1 MMRNF
6 LLTCILLLGFSFSA
20 LAQDNIVVTG
30 IVVDTNKEP
39 MIGVNVSVADM
50 PGLGAITDIN
60 GKYMIKM
67 PSYHKLVF
75 SYIGYDK
82 IEVLVKEQRVVNVT
96 MNESTAT
103 AIDEVVITGTGAQ
116 KKIAVTG
123 AITNVDVE
131 ALKANPTSSVVD
143 GLAGVVPGIM
153 AMQTSGQPGSTTE
166 FWVRSISTFGANNA
180 ALVLVDGFERDINEV
195 SVEDIESFTVLKDA
209 SATAIYG
216 SKGANGVVL
225 INTKRG
231 KEGKININA
240 KVEGFYSTLTKVPE
254 FADGYTYASLANE
267 ARITRNQ
274 DAIYQPEELE
284 ILRLGL
290 DTDLYPDVDWVDLLL
305 RNGATSSRVTLNMN
319 GGGRTARYY
328 VGGSYQD
335 QQGMYKVDKSLK
347 DYNTNANFRKWTYR
361 MNVDIDITKSTV
373 LKVGVSG
380 SLRKQNDAGIGS
392 DKIWTALMGY
402 NPIMCP
408 QVYSN
413 GYVPAYGND
422 DGARFNPWTQATQT
436 GYKENWKNNIQ
447 TNVTLEQKLDFVTK
461 GLRFI
466 GRFGYDTENESWI
479 NRYKH
484 PAMYKAEKSRNDS
497 GQLEFTRIVEERMME
512 QTSGSAGKRNEFFEW
527 ELHYDRGFKEHHVGG
542 VLKYTQSAKIQTVGI
557 GNDLKNGLSSRNQ
570 GLAGRF
576 NYNWQY
582 RYFIDFNFGYTGSEN
597 FHKNH
602 RFGFFPAISGA
613 WNIAEEPFLKNLKWL
628 NMFKIRYSYG
638 KTGNDDLRN
647 KDDKKVRFPY
657 LYTLKELY
665 EQKDGKDQLDK
676 PNGGYEFADYN
687 ATNRY
692 YGGLKYSSI
701 ASSDVSWEIATK
713 QDLGIDFS
721 FFDDKLTGAVD
732 YFSERREGIYLRR
745 QYLPNLVG
753 LDDVGDLYANVGVV
767 KAHGFD
773 GNFAFK
779 HRIGKVD
786 LTVRGN
792 MTYSK
797 NEVIEKDEE
806 NTLYYY
812 KLEEGHRVNQARG
825 LIALGLFKD
834 YEEIRD
840 SPTQEFTYTQKNP
853 NGSEQTIVVTPEP
866 GDIKYKD
873 INGDGKIDSND
884 RVAIGATTRP
894 NLTYGFGVSTKW
906 KGLDVNVHFQ
916 GVGKS
921 TFQINGS
928 SVHMFSLGD
937 GWGNIL
943 DELANSNRWIL
954 GVNEDPNAEYPR
966 LTYGPNPNNYQSST
980 FWLRDGSYL
989 RLKTLDIG
997 YTLPK
1002 AWVNKAH
1009 LNNVRIFFVGT
1020 NLLTFSK
1027 FKLWDPEMG
1036 SSDGKKYPLS
1046 RTFSLGLSVNL

>member
-1 MMRNF
+1 MRNF
-6 LLTCILLLGFSFSA
+6 LLTCMLSLVFSLTA
-20 LAQDNIVVTG
+20 LAQDNISVTG
-30 IVVDTNKEP
+30 IVSDTNKEP

-50 PGLGAITDIN
+50 PGMGAITDIN
-60 GKYMIKM
+60 GKFVIKM
-67 PSYHKLVF
+67 PPYRKLVF
-75 SYIGYDK
+75 TYIGYDK
-82 IEVLVKEQRVVNVT
+82 MEVLVKEQKVVNV
-96 MNESTAT
+96 MMKESSAT

-123 AITNVDVE
+123 AITNVDVA
-131 ALKANPTSSVVD
+131 ALKANPTSSVAD

-225 INTKRG
+225 ISTKRG

-240 KVEGFYSTLTKVPE
+240 KVEGFYNMLTKVPE

-267 ARITRNQ
+267 ARLTRNQ
-274 DAIYQPEELE
+274 DALYQPEELE
-284 ILRLGL
+284 ILRLGH
-290 DTDLYPDVDWVDLLL
+290 DTDLYPDVDWMDILL
-305 RNGATSSRVTLNMN
+305 RDAAMSSRVTLNMD
-319 GGGRTARYY
+319 GGGKTARYY

-335 QQGMYKVDKSLK
+335 QQGMYNVDKSLK
-347 DYNTNANFRKWTYR
+347 NYNTNANFRKWTYR
-361 MNVDIDITKSTV
+361 MNIDIDITRTT
-373 LKVGVSG
+373 LLRVGVSG

-392 DKIWTALMGY
+392 DKIWTGLMGY

-408 QVYSN
+408 QEYSN
-413 GYVPAYGND
+413 GYVPAYGD
-422 DGARFNPWTQATQT
+422 ESGARFNPWTQATQT
-436 GYKENWKNNIQ
+436 GYKENWQNNIQ

-461 GLRFI
+461 GLRAV
-466 GRFGYDTENESWI
+466 GRFGYDTENDSWI
-479 NRYKH
+479 TRYKH
-484 PAMYKAEKSRNDS
+484 PAMYKAAKSRKENGELD
-497 GQLEFTRIVEERMME
+497 FTEVVKERKME
-512 QTSGSAGKRNEFFEW
+512 QSSGSGGKRNEFFEL
-527 ELHYDRGFKEHHVGG
+527 EMHYERGFKDHHVGG
-542 VLKYTQSAKIQTVGI
+542 VLKYTQSAKIQTVNI
-557 GNDLKNGLSSRNQ
+557 GDDLKNGLSSRNQ

-576 NYNWQY
+576 NYNWAY
-582 RYFIDFNFGYTGSEN
+582 RYFVDFNFGYTGSEN
-597 FHKNH
+597 FHRDH

-613 WNIAEEPFLKNLKWL
+613 WNIAEEPFLKNVSWL
-628 NMFKIRYSYG
+628 NMLKVRYSYG

-647 KDDKKVRFPY
+647 KDNKKVRFPY
-657 LYTLKELY
+657 LYTIEALMR
-665 EQKDGKDQLDK
+665 KDGDK
-676 PNGGYEFADYN
+676 YFPTGGYEFADYN
-687 ATNRY
+687 ATDRY
-692 YGGLKYSSI
+692 YGGLKYTSI
-701 ASSDVSWEIATK
+701 AASDVSWEIATK
-713 QDLGIDFS
+713 QDLGVDFS

-732 YFSERREGIYLRR
+732 YFSEHRKGIYLRR
-745 QYLPNLVG
+745 QYLPNIVG
-753 LDDVGDLYANVGVV
+753 LDDVGDLYANVGEV
-767 KAHGFD
+767 KSQGFD

-779 HRIGKVD
+779 HKVGKVE

-797 NEVIEKDEE
+797 NEILEKDEE
-806 NTLYYY
+806 NTMYYY

-834 YEEIRD
+834 YEEIRN
-840 SPTQEFTYTQKNP
+840 SPTQAFSYKIKYE
-853 NGSEQTIVVTPEP
+853 NGKEETIVVNPEP

-873 INGDGKIDSND
+873 VNGDGKIDNND
-884 RVAIGATTRP
+884 HSAIGATTRP
-894 NLTYGFGVSTKW
+894 NLTYGFGLSAKW

-921 TFQINGS
+921 TFQISGS
-928 SVHMFSLGD
+928 TVHMFSLGD

-954 GVNEDPNAEYPR
+954 GENEDPNAEYPR

-980 FWLRDGSYL
+980 YWLRDGSYL

-1009 LNNVRIFFVGT
+1009 LNTVRVFFIGT

-1036 SSDGKKYPLS
+1036 SSDGSRYPLS
-1046 RTFSLGLSVNL
+1046 KTLSLGLSVNL